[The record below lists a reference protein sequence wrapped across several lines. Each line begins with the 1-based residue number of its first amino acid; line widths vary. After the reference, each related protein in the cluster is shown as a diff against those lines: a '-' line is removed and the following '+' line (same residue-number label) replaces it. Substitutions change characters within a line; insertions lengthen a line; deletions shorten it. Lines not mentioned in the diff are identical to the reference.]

1 MATEDADNGRRWAS
15 ADFTAAALTRPL
27 APSSNAPDPVNSVKD
42 GPVRLELCRTWA
54 PEHQDRLDRCLL
66 DALRPQDR
74 SHGPGARPRTIQRSV
89 TVTVRRP
96 LAPGTDELGLDR
108 QHSPWADSDV
118 IDVVMLHRDVVHNR
132 PAELP
137 TGEHLPGERLPHS
150 PSVTG

>member
-1 MATEDADNGRRWAS
+1 MAQSASSCAAPGPQSIRTGSTGASLTPFDRRI
-15 ADFTAAALTRPL
+15 DHTDLALDR
-27 APSSNAPDPVNSVKD
+27 APSNASV
-42 GPVRLELCRTWA
+42 P
-54 PEHQDRLDRCLL
+54 
-66 DALRPQDR
+66 
-74 SHGPGARPRTIQRSV
+74 
-89 TVTVRRP
+89 VTVRRP